1 MERLM
6 LSVSRKPDG
15 RITGRFNLLVVA
27 ANGFFKMRRARCP
40 PIRLPGPPAGTR
52 CTQLLVQRT
61 VFSSVR
67 PSIDFLVDHGVLTIF
82 LLLDLSA
89 ATATTYRK
97 VLPDRTDGLV
107 IAFPQ

>member
-15 RITGRFNLLVVA
+15 RITGRFNLLAVA
-27 ANGFFKMRRARCP
+27 AHGFFKMRRARCP
-40 PIRLPGPPAGTR
+40 PIRLTGPPCRHALYT
-52 CTQLLVQRT
+52 T
-61 VFSSVR
+61 VSSANGFQFG
-67 PSIDFLVDHGVLTIF
+67 PTFNDFLVDHGVLTIF
-82 LLLDLSA
+82 LLLDLRA
-89 ATATTYRK
+89 ATATMYRE

>member
-40 PIRLPGPPAGTR
+40 PIRLPGPR
-52 CTQLLVQRT
+52 CRHALYTT
-61 VFSSVR
+61 VSSANGFSSVR